1 MELTRT
7 GEDFVEARERAVD
20 DAITLLRSV
29 EASAV
34 TPELIGFAHYK
45 QKQTIK
51 QLLRDNTLRQLRH
64 TLTNLTEVTTGR
76 FVTTEADEASVV
88 VELTCEALASVLARI
103 HSTHTKVGLAAISR
117 VALITDAEVFG
128 QIDPSASVEAVVE
141 EGVTSGFILPLRT
154 VADRVASVA
163 DRNTQVSRGCAE
175 KEVRPTNYKTNNI
188 NNT

>member
-51 QLLRDNTLRQLRH
+51 PAASQHITSQFRH
-64 TLTNLTEVTTGR
+64 TLTNLTQVTSR
-76 FVTTEADEASVV
+76 SHVTTETDEASVI
-88 VELTCEALASVLARI
+88 VELTCEAFPSVLARI

-117 VALITDAEVFG
+117 VALITDAKVFG
-128 QIDPSASVEAVVE
+128 RVDSSSSVETVVE
-141 EGVTSGFILPLRT
+141 EGVTSCFVLSLRT

-163 DRNTQVSRGCAE
+163 DRNTQVSRRCAE
-175 KEVRPTNYKTNNI
+175 EEV
-188 NNT
+188 

>member
-29 EASAV
+29 ETSAV
-34 TPELIGFAHYK
+34 TTELIGFAHYK

-51 QLLRDNTLRQLRH
+51 PAASQHITSQLRH
-64 TLTNLTEVTTGR
+64 TLTNLTKVTTGR
-76 FVTTEADEASVV
+76 FVTTETDEASVV
-88 VELTCEALASVLARI
+88 VELTCEALASVLTRI

-117 VALITDAEVFG
+117 VALITDAKVFG
-128 QIDPSASVEAVVE
+128 QVDSSASVEAVVE
-141 EGVTSGFILPLRT
+141 ESITSCFILSFRT

-163 DRNTQVSRGCAE
+163 DRNTQVGR
-175 KEVRPTNYKTNNI
+175 
-188 NNT
+188 